1 MRNNNGKTSDQLLT
15 FFASLFGIK
24 RSRMFKI
31 EMMSIMLDGDDD
43 EVTHGD
49 DVDHKENTTYI
60 EWIVINTQTQLSCL
74 YHILRYQIFKGAKK
88 TPVNV

>member
-31 EMMSIMLDGDDD
+31 EMMLDGDDD

>member
-31 EMMSIMLDGDDD
+31 EMMLDGDDD

-49 DVDHKENTTYI
+49 DVDYKENTTYI

>member
-1 MRNNNGKTSDQLLT
+1 
-15 FFASLFGIK
+15 
-24 RSRMFKI
+24 MFKI
-31 EMMSIMLDGDDD
+31 EMMLDGDDD

-74 YHILRYQIFKGAKK
+74 YHILR
-88 TPVNV
+88 

>member
-1 MRNNNGKTSDQLLT
+1 MSDQLLT

-31 EMMSIMLDGDDD
+31 EMMSMMLEGDDD

-49 DVDHKENTTYI
+49 GVDHKESTTYI
-60 EWIVINTQTQLSCL
+60 EWIVINPQTQLSCQFQ
-74 YHILRYQIFKGAKK
+74 ILR
-88 TPVNV
+88 

>member
-1 MRNNNGKTSDQLLT
+1 
-15 FFASLFGIK
+15 
-24 RSRMFKI
+24 MFKI
-31 EMMSIMLDGDDD
+31 EMMSMMLDGDDD

-88 TPVNV
+88 TFISLIFVAVRFTLISDEKHIPWAH